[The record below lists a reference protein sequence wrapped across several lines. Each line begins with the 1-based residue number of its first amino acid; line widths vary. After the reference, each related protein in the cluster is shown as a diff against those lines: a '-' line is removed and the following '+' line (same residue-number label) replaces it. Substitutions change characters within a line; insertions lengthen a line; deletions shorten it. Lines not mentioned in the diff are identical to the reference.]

1 MKIVHTCLGCFFIDN
16 YSYQENLLP
25 KYHVKMGYD
34 VTVIASLVSFDEK
47 GNGCLLD
54 SASEYE
60 DPNGFH
66 IVRLAYKWPVK
77 LNKHLQH
84 YVGLAEQ
91 LNKIEPDIIFMHGAG
106 IGDSYIVASYLK
118 KHPQVK
124 LYSDSHADY
133 FNSGRSW
140 FSLKILNGTIRRY
153 YGSRLSK
160 YFIKRFGV
168 TPWRCDF
175 LINVYG
181 ADKDKVEYLPLGVD
195 DEAIPTNRL
204 EVRSA
209 IRSELN
215 IGDNDIVIF
224 TGGKIDEKKN
234 IHILLKTLQ
243 QLQMPNVHVII
254 AGVIMP
260 KMEDVIRPLITSN
273 VHYLGWCDAKRVMD
287 CMVASD
293 LACFPG
299 THSTLWEQSVG
310 VGLPIIYKHWEKMD
324 QVNVNGNAISIK
336 GEDAE
341 ELQKALELMISNID
355 SYKDRAGVASKGFL
369 YSEIAK
375 RAIGL

>member
-1 MKIVHTCLGCFFIDN
+1 
-16 YSYQENLLP
+16 
-25 KYHVKMGYD
+25 MGHD
-34 VTVIASLVSFDEK
+34 VTVIASLVSFDENGK
-47 GNGCLLD
+47 GCLLD

-60 DPNGFH
+60 DENGFH
-66 IVRLAYKWPVK
+66 VVRLAYKWPVK
-77 LNKHLQH
+77 INKHLQH
-84 YVGLAEQ
+84 YIGLAEQ

-118 KHPQVK
+118 THPQVK

-133 FNSGRSW
+133 FNSGKSW
-140 FSLKILNGTIRRY
+140 FSLKILNGIIRRY

-160 YFIKRFGV
+160 YYIKRFGV

-195 DEAIPTNRL
+195 DEAIPANRP
-204 EVRSA
+204 EVRTMV
-209 IRSELN
+209 RTELE
-215 IGDNDIVIF
+215 IEDKDFVIF

-234 IHILLKTLQ
+234 IHILLKVVQ
-243 QLQMPNVHVII
+243 QMGFSNVHVII
-254 AGVIMP
+254 CGVVMP
-260 KMEDVIRPLITSN
+260 AMKEVIDSLTTLN
-273 VHYLGWCDAKRVMD
+273 VHHLGWCDAKRVMD

-293 LACFPG
+293 IACFPG

-324 QVNVNGNAISIK
+324 QVSVNGNAISIK
-336 GEDAE
+336 GDDLN
-341 ELQKALELMISNID
+341 ELQTAIRLMISDID
-355 SYKDRAGVASKGFL
+355 SYKRKASIASKGFL

-375 RAIGL
+375 KAIGL